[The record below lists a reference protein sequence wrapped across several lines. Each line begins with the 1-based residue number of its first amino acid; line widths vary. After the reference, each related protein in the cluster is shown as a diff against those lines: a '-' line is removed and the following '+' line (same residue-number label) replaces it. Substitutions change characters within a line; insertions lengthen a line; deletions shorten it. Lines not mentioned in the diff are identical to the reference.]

1 MVNKNILYS
10 ILYNMADLIYYNAKL
25 FNNTNAPIHAS
36 LNDTRSQAVLNCASD
51 YKCSIIRFSVN
62 GSLLPLLIPR
72 ILATGPFVVTGY
84 SVSLSYNG
92 STFVKPV
99 IFNAPQNNQIQY
111 AYYSF
116 NAFVEDV
123 NEAFRGAAVG
133 LLALQPTLPLYA
145 PNPPILIWDPL
156 TQFYT
161 LYFNLSYLNNVI
173 ISMNYDLYNLF
184 ESFQAVFNGYNTPN
198 GRDYDLVLSDYNS
211 VRKGVAP
218 ADYPIAINAMT
229 GPIVGIT
236 QEFQSLSQFTAV
248 QSIFFT
254 SYQIP
259 VNNENLPIKNGIG
272 QNVNISNS
280 TLPIITDYEINLG
293 ADFEFLRGQT
303 LYNPTAQYRYITLQS
318 EVGLNNIDLQC
329 FWTDRQGVAYPF
341 LIDIG
346 YYISVKILFEKLK

>member
-1 MVNKNILYS
+1 
-10 ILYNMADLIYYNAKL
+10 MADLIYYNASL
-25 FNNTNAPIHAS
+25 FNNTGAPIHAS
-36 LNDTRSQAVLNCASD
+36 LNDTRSQAILKCACD

-84 SVSLSYNG
+84 SVALSYSG
-92 STFVKPV
+92 STYTQQV

-116 NAFVEDV
+116 SAFVSDI
-123 NEAFRGAAVG
+123 NEAFRQAAIG
-133 LLALQPTLPLYA
+133 LLALQPTLPAVA

-161 LYFNLSYLNNVI
+161 IYFNVSYVNNVT

-184 ESFQAVFNGYNTPN
+184 ESYQAVFNGYNTPN
-198 GRDYDLVLSDYNS
+198 GRDYDLILSDYNTI
-211 VRKGVAP
+211 RKGVAP
-218 ADYPIAINAMT
+218 ADYPLAINAMT
-229 GPIVGIT
+229 GPIAGLT

-259 VNNENLPIKNGIG
+259 VNNENLPVKTGIG
-272 QNVNISNS
+272 QNVNFSNA
-280 TLPIITDYEINLG
+280 TLPIVTDFSIALG
-293 ADFEFLRGQT
+293 LDSEFLRGQT
-303 LYNPTAQYRYITLQS
+303 LYNPTAQYRYLTLQS
-318 EVGLNNIDLQC
+318 ETSLNTIDLQC

-341 LIDIG
+341 LLDIG
-346 YYISVKILFEKLK
+346 YYISVKLLFEKLK